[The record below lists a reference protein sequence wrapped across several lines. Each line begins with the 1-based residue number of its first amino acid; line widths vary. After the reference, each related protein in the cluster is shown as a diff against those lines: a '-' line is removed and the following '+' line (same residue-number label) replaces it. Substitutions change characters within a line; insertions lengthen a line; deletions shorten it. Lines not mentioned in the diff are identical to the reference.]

1 MARRRNPETY
11 AAQQEAILRAA
22 ESCIRRYGFEGTG
35 IAALCAEAGISP
47 GRLYHYFPSKAAII
61 AALIVEA
68 QAAALAAL
76 EPLSVAA
83 MTPEGLLTAVETAAL
98 RVADPDYAA
107 VALEIAAAA
116 ARDRT
121 IAAAL
126 AAHDRAMRGAWRTA
140 IARGQ
145 ADGAFPAS
153 PPADAW
159 AEAIALLLDGVTG
172 CRIADPGLTDAAIV
186 GRIHFL
192 LTPLLER
199 AAP

>member
-1 MARRRNPETY
+1 MARHRNPETY
-11 AAQQEAILRAA
+11 TAQQSAILRAA
-22 ESCIRRYGFEGTG
+22 ETCIRRYGFEGTG

-61 AALIVEA
+61 AALIAEA

-83 MTPEGLLTAVETAAL
+83 MTPEGVLSAVEAAAL
-98 RVADPDYAA
+98 WIADPDYAA

-116 ARDRT
+116 ARDTT

-126 AAHDRAMRGAWRTA
+126 TAHDRAMRSAWQTA

-145 ADGAFPAS
+145 ADGVFPAA
-153 PPADAW
+153 PPADTW
-159 AEAIALLLDGVTG
+159 AHAIGLLLDGVTG
-172 CRIADPGLTDAAIV
+172 CRITDPGLSDAAIV
-186 GRIHFL
+186 GRIRFL
-192 LTPLLER
+192 LIPLLER
-199 AAP
+199 TAP